1 MLRKAMMKEIIKVII
16 HEIVWLLIGAATFG
30 LWALLAGIKD
40 IFIIGMLVYIGVRV
54 GAWIGKIEVYESIRK
69 NQYQHEEA
77 GATGKQSAKDN
88 H

>member
-1 MLRKAMMKEIIKVII
+1 MKKTIIN
-16 HEIVWLLIGAATFG
+16 EIVWLLIGAAAFG

-40 IFIIGMLVYIGVRV
+40 VFIIGMLVYIGVRV

-77 GATGKQSAKDN
+77 GGFAEQPAKDN